1 MGTVLDTHGW
11 LRVTSQRTKSSNGL
25 VEAAS
30 GRSSRWSGMERC
42 IVSYELVFG
51 VLTSQVV
58 AYKQVQLDE
67 ADAALD
73 EYDHMRLLRVAPH
86 IAALHDGLEYNRKT
100 STLSFF
106 MDY

>member
-1 MGTVLDTHGW
+1 
-11 LRVTSQRTKSSNGL
+11 
-25 VEAAS
+25 
-30 GRSSRWSGMERC
+30 MERC

-58 AYKQVQLDE
+58 ACKQVQLDE

-73 EYDHMRLLRVAPH
+73 EYDPMRLLRVAPR
-86 IAALHDGLEYNRKT
+86 IAALHDGLKYNRKT